1 MRRGELGGRRREKEG
16 KEGKEEEDEV
26 EGENEYS
33 LSQFMLNL
41 SAKNILSKIKIFLY
55 M

>member
-16 KEGKEEEDEV
+16 KEGEDKV